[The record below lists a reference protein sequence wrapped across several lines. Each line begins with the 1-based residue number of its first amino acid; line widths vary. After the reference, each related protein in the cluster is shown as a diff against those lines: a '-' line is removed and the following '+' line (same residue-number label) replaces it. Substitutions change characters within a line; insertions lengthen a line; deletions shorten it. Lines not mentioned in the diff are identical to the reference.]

1 VKLLTETSLDKGNII
16 KSIPRDEYII
26 YIKKNKSTAT
36 RGSVNEKSKIV
47 LTSNKP
53 NSSDNRGEALKPS
66 TRGLLEAVE
75 VILWHF
81 HRHCFK
87 SSPLWFVVGRTKA
100 LVCSS

>member
-75 VILWHF
+75 VIL
-81 HRHCFK
+81 
-87 SSPLWFVVGRTKA
+87 
-100 LVCSS
+100 